1 MTEQTPSTSKRQIN
15 VGRRLACEVSSA
27 LVSAFAVTPIVKIV
41 DISVTTGQ
49 SGKAPVF
56 TTAFNFL
63 KSLVTTPHKFFTSK
77 YFGWIYFVYGATY
90 TANNTLDSLC
100 KIYHLNEVA
109 MKLIFVTAVNMTT
122 SIMKDAAFAKYFG
135 TKPPSKIPFITYC
148 IWFVRDMLSIA
159 AAFVLPERVSAYMQ
173 RKNNVSK
180 GKADVSAQF
189 SVPIGMQVVLL
200 PIHLLGLDIYNNN
213 VSTAGDRA
221 KRIFKNYL
229 PSLPLRFI
237 RMASAYGVGGVTN
250 KNLRNKFISHYEGN
264 DWNKRY

>member
-1 MTEQTPSTSKRQIN
+1 MSEHSSTPKRQIN
-15 VGRRLACEVSSA
+15 LGRRLTCEVSSA
-27 LVSAFAVTPIVKIV
+27 LLSAFTVTPIVKIV

-56 TTAFNFL
+56 TTAFNFV
-63 KSLVTTPHKFFTSK
+63 KSLITSPRQFFTSK
-77 YFGWIYFVYGATY
+77 YFGWIYLVYGATY

-100 KIYHLNEVA
+100 KIYHLNETV
-109 MKLIFVTAVNMTT
+109 MKLTFVTAVNMTT

-159 AAFVLPERVSAYMQ
+159 AAFVLPEKASAYLQ
-173 RKNNVSK
+173 KKKNISK
-180 GKADVSAQF
+180 NKADVSAQF

-213 VSTAGDRA
+213 VSPLGDRA
-221 KRIFKNYL
+221 KRIFKNYF

-237 RMASAYGVGGVTN
+237 RMASAYGIGGVTN
-250 KNLRNKFISHYEGN
+250 KKLRNKFISHYEGK
-264 DWNKRY
+264 DWNTKY